1 MDYDVSN
8 DAFLSGRGSATL
20 IVRGFSVTL
29 DTRALS
35 HDLHPLGWAGG
46 DLSPGTHAITLM
58 PGKDC
63 AFVSA
68 SGIVADF
75 TLTVEADG
83 TVVVDR
89 PSGFAEVS
97 GQTVTIKGYRIT
109 LDTRTLSHDLRPL
122 LLGWAGGTCRR
133 NPRHHTRAREGLCM
147 HLGQRDRRD
156 FTLTVEADGT
166 VVVDPPAGFA
176 EVNGATV
183 GHQGLPHH
191 PGHSH
196 PVPRSAAAFIGLG
209 WRDLWPGTHAI
220 TLVPGKSLCMHLR
233 RGIVDFTI
241 EEMEG
246 ERQT

>member
-1 MDYDVSN
+1 MVDIRIDTSQLTYKKFLILGVTSEPVDGSTPALVSLQPGTYSFQQFSGALVDFTFEVTPGGTVDYDVSN

-83 TVVVDR
+83 TVVVD
-89 PSGFAEVS
+89 PPAGFAEVS

-122 LLGWAGGTCRR
+122 LLGWAGG
-133 NPRHHTRAREGLCM
+133 
-147 HLGQRDRRD
+147 
-156 FTLTVEADGT
+156 
-166 VVVDPPAGFA
+166 
-176 EVNGATV
+176 
-183 GHQGLPHH
+183 
-191 PGHSH
+191 
-196 PVPRSAAAFIGLG
+196 
-209 WRDLWPGTHAI
+209 DLSPGTHAI
-220 TLVPGKSLCMHLR
+220 TLVPGKGYACISASGIR
-233 RGIVDFTI
+233 RLHPYGR
-241 EEMEG
+241 G
-246 ERQT
+246 